1 MKIALLGYGRM
12 GRMIEQAAI
21 ERDHQVI
28 IKVDKEPLTEA
39 QEDLLT
45 TADVAI
51 EFSTPD
57 SVLQNI
63 EKCMAIKLPVVV
75 GTTGWY
81 GHLQQVKD
89 TCEKRN
95 TAVMYGS
102 NFSIGVNLFFE
113 VNKYLA
119 RVMNA
124 FASQYDVEI
133 EEIHHI
139 HKLDAP
145 SGTAITI
152 AEDLISQFGPKKE
165 WVSVNAD
172 AQPVTDYTT
181 NHLIIKSFRQSEVP
195 GTHTVIYDSAVDRI
209 ELKHEAHGREG
220 FALGAV
226 LAAEWLKDKSGFFS
240 VKDMFNF
247 KAD

>member
-1 MKIALLGYGRM
+1 MKIAILGYGRM
-12 GRMIEQAAI
+12 GRMIEQTAL
-21 ERDHQVI
+21 ERDHEI
-28 IKVDKEPLTEA
+28 LIKIDKDPLTEE
-39 QEDLLT
+39 QQDLLKQ
-45 TADVAI
+45 ADVAI

-57 SVLQNI
+57 SVLANI
-63 EKCMAIKLPVVV
+63 NLCMNLKVPVVV

-81 GHLQQVKD
+81 GHLQEIKNE
-89 TCEKRN
+89 CERKN
-95 TAVMYGS
+95 AAVMYGS

-119 RVMNA
+119 KIMNA
-124 FASQYDVEI
+124 FSSQYDVEI

-145 SGTAITI
+145 SGTAITV
-152 AEDLISQFGPKKE
+152 AEDLMGQFKQKKE
-165 WVSVNAD
+165 WVSVNTD
-172 AQPVTDYTT
+172 QQPVTDTSAE
-181 NHLIIKSFRQSEVP
+181 HLIIKSFRQSEVP
-195 GTHTVIYDSAVDRI
+195 GTHTVVYDSAEDRI

-226 LAAEWLKDKSGFFS
+226 LAAEWLKGKSGFFS